1 MHDVHKWVLS
11 GAAIAVVSLAAT
23 GARAEPVEV
32 VVSIKPV
39 HSLVAAVMEGVA
51 TPALL
56 IEGAGSP
63 HTYSLRPSEARAL
76 ERADVVFWIG
86 EGLETFLE
94 RPLAALS
101 ADARVVEL
109 AAAEGIHLLATRE
122 GGVWEGHDHAHDHDD
137 EHVHGD
143 DHGHDEEHAHSDDDD
158 HHEEHAHADEHDEEH
173 AHAGQHHHHDG
184 HAHGEHDMHL
194 WLDPHNAEAMVRL
207 IAATLAEVD
216 PAHAEIYEANAAR
229 LEERLDALDALLQAK
244 LEPIAERPFIVFH
257 DAYQYLERRYGL
269 NAAGSITVSPEQ
281 RPGARRLQE
290 IQARLEQADAA
301 CVFAE
306 PQFEPALVETVI
318 EGTDARAG
326 VLDPLGAELAAGPEQ
341 YFELMEDLADA
352 LAGCLDHAA

>member
-1 MHDVHKWVLS
+1 MNDVRRWMLS
-11 GAAIAVVSLAAT
+11 GAAIAALTLAAT

-39 HSLVAAVMEGVA
+39 HSLVAAVMEGVG
-51 TPALL
+51 TPRLL

-76 ERADVVFWIG
+76 EQAHVVFWIG

-94 RPLAALS
+94 RPLAALA

-122 GGVWEGHDHAHDHDD
+122 GGVWEVHDHD
-137 EHVHGD
+137 EAHAHAEE
-143 DHGHDEEHAHSDDDD
+143 HGHDEEHAHADD
-158 HHEEHAHADEHDEEH
+158 DEHDEEH
-173 AHAGQHHHHDG
+173 AHADDHDEEHAHAEEHHHHDG

-216 PAHAEIYEANAAR
+216 PAHAEIYQANAVR
-229 LEERLDALDALLQAK
+229 LEERLDALDGLLQAK

-257 DAYQYLERRYGL
+257 DGYQYFERRYGL

-290 IQARLEQADAA
+290 IQARLAEADAA

-306 PQFEPALVETVI
+306 PQFEPALVETVVA
-318 EGTDARAG
+318 GSDARTG

-341 YFELMEDLADA
+341 YFELMQDLADA

>member
-1 MHDVHKWVLS
+1 MNDVRRWMLC
-11 GAAIAVVSLAAT
+11 GAAIATLTLAAT

-39 HSLVAAVMEGVA
+39 HSLVAAVMEGVG
-51 TPALL
+51 TPTLL

-76 ERADVVFWIG
+76 EQAHVVFWIG

-94 RPLAALS
+94 RPLAALA

-122 GGVWEGHDHAHDHDD
+122 GGVWEVHDHDD
-137 EHVHGD
+137 D
-143 DHGHDEEHAHSDDDD
+143 DHDEA
-158 HHEEHAHADEHDEEH
+158 HAHAEE
-173 AHAGQHHHHDG
+173 HHHHDG

-216 PAHAEIYEANAAR
+216 PAHAEIYQANAVR
-229 LEERLDALDALLQAK
+229 LEERLGALDGLLQAK

-257 DAYQYLERRYGL
+257 DGYQYFERRYGL

-290 IQARLEQADAA
+290 IQARLAEADAA

-306 PQFEPALVETVI
+306 PQFEPALVETVVA
-318 EGTDARAG
+318 GSDARTG

-341 YFELMEDLADA
+341 YFELMQDLADA